1 MSVTQKYF
9 YMRLKED
16 FYDSDSMILLENME
30 NGYAMSTLLLKMY
43 CRSLK
48 REGRLVLS
56 DRIPYSPEMLA
67 SVTRMDVEIVKHAL
81 QIFQEL
87 GLIEI
92 LDTGT
97 IYMTDIQNYIGQS
110 STEADR
116 KREYRERIDAERG
129 GQIAA
134 DKCPDTSPPYLDTYQ
149 SDIES
154 QRKRESE
161 KTDTLAFVPPTV
173 EDVARYCKEEKL
185 SMDAGRFVDYYA
197 AVGWK
202 IGKAPM
208 CDWKAAV
215 RRWSSTEL
223 GQHPQKQGGQESEKT
238 RYGIHL

>member
-16 FYDSDSMILLENME
+16 FYDSDSMILLEKME

-43 CRSLK
+43 CLSLK

-116 KREYRERIDAERG
+116 KREYRERIEAERG

-134 DKCPDTSPPYLDTYQ
+134 DKCPDKCPDTSPPYLD
-149 SDIES
+149 
-154 QRKRESE
+154 
-161 KTDTLAFVPPTV
+161 
-173 EDVARYCKEEKL
+173 
-185 SMDAGRFVDYYA
+185 
-197 AVGWK
+197 
-202 IGKAPM
+202 
-208 CDWKAAV
+208 
-215 RRWSSTEL
+215 
-223 GQHPQKQGGQESEKT
+223 
-238 RYGIHL
+238 